1 MNLIYNRHAYITA
14 RRLAKMLGIKA
25 ANERKNEG
33 MPVIRYG
40 SSRYF
45 GFENPQVNT
54 ITSIIKTSNKL
65 SCLNLLCSH
74 DVTVP
79 KIYSSVDNELF
90 PEIKYPVLARKVF
103 HKQGR
108 DIILCNNRQE
118 AFDALHCSGR
128 DYLVEFI
135 EARAEYRLHCID
147 TQVVKIFRKVRRD
160 SVIND
165 FIRCARFGWGF
176 YKVDTEQDWLEP
188 MKNKALE
195 SLKVLDLYFGA
206 VDVIHSTDHRFVV
219 LEVNS
224 APALN
229 TETLIIY
236 TEKLRQWLEE
246 NYEME
251 RIYRTNRNQRRT

>member
-25 ANERKNEG
+25 VNERENKG

-40 SSRYF
+40 SSRCF
-45 GFENPQVNT
+45 GYKNPQVNT
-54 ITSIIKTSNKL
+54 GLSIMKATNK
-65 SCLNLLCSH
+65 SGALNILDNH
-74 DVTVP
+74 GITVP
-79 KIYSSVDNELF
+79 KYYAFVDVE
-90 PEIKYPVLARKVF
+90 EIKYPVLARKVF

-108 DIILCNNRQE
+108 DIILCNNREE
-118 AFDALHCSGR
+118 AVNALHSGR

-160 SVIND
+160 SVTND
-165 FIRCARFGWGF
+165 FIRCTRFGWGF

-195 SLKVLDLYFGA
+195 SLKVLGLYFGA
-206 VDVIHSTDHRFVV
+206 VDMIHSTDHRFVV